1 MPNPPN
7 PLATTCARYH
17 AWTSALARAKEL
29 RDAYQESGSAEVK
42 SEFDK
47 VLGEAEKAYSDYEA
61 AKNEAVVYEGKE
73 IITKDVLFL
82 AYMQKKVGVDKYEVD
97 CGRINVFTAK
107 NKDLSNLGTI
117 YFPDGFRS
125 LFLNEAAIN
134 NPELLKFPDG
144 LQILHL
150 NEATINNPE
159 LLKFPDDLQGL
170 HLTKATIN
178 NPELLKFPDG
188 LRVLLLNKAA
198 VNNPELLRFPDGL
211 RSLFLTKAAINN
223 PELLKFPDGLLYLY
237 LKGVK
242 LTDAAREMLRE

>member
-82 AYMQKKVGVDKYEVD
+82 AYMQKKVGVDEYGVD
-97 CGRINVFTAK
+97 GGRINVFTAK

-117 YFPDGFRS
+117 YFPDGLRS
-125 LFLNEAAIN
+125 LS
-134 NPELLKFPDG
+134 
-144 LQILHL
+144 L

-159 LLKFPDDLQGL
+159 LLKFPDGLQGL
-170 HLTKATIN
+170 H
-178 NPELLKFPDG
+178 
-188 LRVLLLNKAA
+188 
-198 VNNPELLRFPDGL
+198 
-211 RSLFLTKAAINN
+211 LTKAAINN
-223 PELLKFPDGLLYLY
+223 PELLKFPDGLRILSLDGAVINTPELLKFPDGLQGLYLNEAVINNPELLKFPDGLQILSLDGATINNPELLKFPDGLPYLY

-242 LTDAAREMLRE
+242 LT